1 MVLMNEPDLALL
13 IERPSESVPQK
24 VVRVIREAIVDGRL
38 PAGRRL
44 TERELMELTGVSRT
58 SIREAVRHL
67 QNLGLVESS
76 PSRGV
81 RVAVLSSADV
91 QHIYEVRDALEP
103 AAAELFVLRASDAEV
118 AELVRYVKA
127 PGSPPESPEERRKS
141 IYHFDELMIKGAR
154 NPLLAEILAPLHARI
169 HALRRLSVTIPGRQ
183 AASDQEYAE
192 LAAAIVARDAP
203 RAAEASHRHIR
214 AAAKAALEATRKLE
228 NE

>member
-1 MVLMNEPDLALL
+1 VPVDKPDLDLL
-13 IERPSESVPQK
+13 IERSSESVPQK

-67 QNLGLVESS
+67 QNLGLVETS

-81 RVAVLSSADV
+81 RVAVLSSEDV

-103 AAAELFVLRASDAEV
+103 AAAELFVLRATDEEV

-127 PGSPPESPEERRKS
+127 PEAPPESPETRHKS
-141 IYHFDELMIKGAR
+141 IYHFDELLIRGAR
-154 NPLLAEILAPLHARI
+154 NPLLTEILGSLHARI

-183 AASDQEYAE
+183 EASDAEYAE

-214 AAAKAALEATRKLE
+214 AAAKAALEAARKLE